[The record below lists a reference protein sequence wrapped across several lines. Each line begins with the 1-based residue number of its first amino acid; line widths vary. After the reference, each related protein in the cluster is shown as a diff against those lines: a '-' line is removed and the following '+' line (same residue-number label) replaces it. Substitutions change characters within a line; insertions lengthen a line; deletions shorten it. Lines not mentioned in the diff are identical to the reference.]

1 MENVKFISCED
12 RNNGG
17 LNIYFRIC
25 DELADFLR
33 SITKYGEKE
42 LRSLLSEDNIF
53 KYAIATSD
61 DLEDLKQPLIE
72 TIEKIS
78 NSGDDAYFY
87 NHLIT
92 VDGKIRSPGEIH
104 ELMHNEFGLADIHEK
119 VDYENEDSKDAD
131 LEWCTAHFFISLT
144 NLFFRMP
151 FSFDNV
157 NEENYSKSE
166 MITRSASDVSEFLK
180 AIKSIKKIIVV
191 DDVRKYSSEDIKK
204 LAEESDV

>member
-1 MENVKFISCED
+1 M
-12 RNNGG
+12 
-17 LNIYFRIC
+17 
-25 DELADFLR
+25 R
-33 SITKYGEKE
+33 SITKYGERE

-61 DLEDLKQPLIE
+61 DLEDLKQPLVE

-92 VDGKIRSPGEIH
+92 EDGKIRSPGEIH
-104 ELMHNEFGLADIHEK
+104 ELMHNEFGLADIHEQ
-119 VDYENEDSKDAD
+119 VDDDSKDVD

-151 FSFDNV
+151 ISLDNDD
-157 NEENYSKSE
+157 EENNSKSE
-166 MITRSASDVSEFLK
+166 TITRSASDVLEFLK
-180 AIKSIKKIIVV
+180 AIKSIDKIIVV
-191 DDVRKYSSEDIKK
+191 DDVRKYSSEDIRK